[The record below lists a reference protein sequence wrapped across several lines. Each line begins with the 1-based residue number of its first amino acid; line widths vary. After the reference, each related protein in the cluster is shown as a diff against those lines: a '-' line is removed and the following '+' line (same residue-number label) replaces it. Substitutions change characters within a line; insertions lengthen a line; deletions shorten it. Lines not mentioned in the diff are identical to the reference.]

1 MCLCMYMHA
10 CVCAYL
16 CVYLL
21 KAYSDVLILQT
32 HVEDRG
38 WYLPQFPLHL
48 NLKQGLLL
56 NLVLT
61 ILYRLPDH

>member
-1 MCLCMYMHA
+1 MHV
-10 CVCAYL
+10 CVCISV

-21 KAYSDVLILQT
+21 KAYLYVYSDVLILQT

-38 WYLPQFPLHL
+38 WYLPQLPLHL
-48 NLKQGLLL
+48 NLKQDLLL